1 MKELIDG
8 ITKTK
13 EQRANKMI
21 ALMVFTMLSMYAILF
36 VTLSTIAY
44 LSGYDNAVLVLL
56 FLTMVLDRITN
67 NITEEINDYIME
79 KL

>member
-21 ALMVFTMLSMYAILF
+21 ALMVVTMLSMYAILF

-44 LSGYDNAVLVLL
+44 LSGYGDAVLVLL